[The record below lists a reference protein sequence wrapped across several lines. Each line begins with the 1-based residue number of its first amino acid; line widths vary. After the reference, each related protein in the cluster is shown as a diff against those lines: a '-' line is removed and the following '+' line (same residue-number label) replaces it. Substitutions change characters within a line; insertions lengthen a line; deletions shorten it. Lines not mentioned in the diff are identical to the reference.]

1 MSTPAQYSRK
11 RIDKEIQTYWMID
24 TPYVDPLVEFNNKI
38 RYIDIIDHVVY
49 FMIIKERNNII
60 NQIDDG
66 NIVIAFEMQNSNY
79 PFGPPK
85 KVLINGKNYFEYL
98 RPNGSTYDILEYFI
112 GQKCLCCST
121 LMCRNN
127 WGPQKNLKNILQ
139 EILKT
144 FNTKQRV
151 IEYLH
156 VKKIKDKY
164 LIDDIPI
171 FDFI

>member
-1 MSTPAQYSRK
+1 MKLSLKDISKIKSKKDLNKYDL
-11 RIDKEIQTYWMID
+11 DKPIFLENYLFHYLILFDNLKALKLMKFPVYKTDVNNYNGFHLAA
-24 TPYVDPLVEFNNKI
+24 YNEF
-38 RYIDIIDHVVY
+38 
-49 FMIIKERNNII
+49 
-60 NQIDDG
+60 
-66 NIVIAFEMQNSNY
+66 
-79 PFGPPK
+79 
-85 KVLINGKNYFEYL
+85 
-98 RPNGSTYDILEYFI
+98 YDILEYFI